1 MRLEQLAV
9 LIEVVKYKSLNL
21 ACVPLHMTQQTLSA
35 CIKSMER
42 ELGVDILKRSNKGI
56 SLTLAGKKVLAYAL
70 MVVPEYQ
77 KLLGN
82 IAPQENQE
90 KAFHGELRIY
100 INSLFYLASL
110 SEIIIDFCYR
120 YPEMK
125 VTTLGASPAV
135 IRERLLEPKEKDVY
149 KVGLVNVPYGED
161 GMLDTNF
168 IAFDNLNFLPV
179 EKGSYYAC
187 VSEKSQFAK
196 RREISLRTLLREP
209 LVIGAAEELNVTPL
223 HSMLKRYG
231 KPNIVMATTSLA
243 LWHSTIVADRGIGF
257 LHEIFLDGREP
268 FRTYLEH
275 IVPIR
280 IKDKLFAVTGCLM
293 MGEPKGIIEKF
304 VNFLPT
310 GKNIKKN

>member
-1 MRLEQLAV
+1 MKVEQLAV
-9 LIEVVKYKSLNL
+9 LIEAVKYKSLNL

-35 CIKSMER
+35 CIKCMER

-56 SLTLAGKKVLAYAL
+56 SLTPEGKKVLAYAL

-77 KLLGN
+77 KLLES
-82 IAPQENQE
+82 IAPKENQE
-90 KAFHGELRIY
+90 HAFQGELRIY

-110 SEIIIDFCYR
+110 SEIILDFCYR

-135 IRERLLEPKEKDVY
+135 IRERLLEPEEKGVY
-149 KVGLVNVPYGED
+149 KVGLVNIPYRED

-168 IAFDNLNFLPV
+168 IAFGNLNFIPL
-179 EKGSYYAC
+179 EKGCYYAC

-196 RREISLRTLLREP
+196 RREISLRALLREP

-223 HSMLKRYG
+223 HFMLNRYG

-243 LWHSTIVADRGIGF
+243 LWHSTIVANRGIGF